1 MISRLIN
8 GDRLEYTPIW
18 IMRQAGRYLPEY
30 RRIRE
35 KYDFLTMCRRAE
47 LVAEITLLPVKILN
61 VDAAI
66 LFSDIL
72 IPAQEMGFNVNFVEE
87 HGPLISPTI
96 KRKEDLDRIVIPDS
110 EAFSFITVAVKETI
124 SVLPP
129 EKELIGFSAA
139 PFTLLSYLVGGNSKK
154 GFSELRRMML
164 SERTF
169 FDRLMEKAKKA
180 ILSFAK
186 AQAEGGIRLF
196 QLFDSWVGVVSKELF
211 KEMVLPTL
219 RSLVTQLKNMGMHVI
234 YFSRNSV
241 HLLPEI
247 QTLEVDAVSVDWLLG
262 LGEYDRLLKGKFPL
276 QGNMDPAVLL
286 SDKKTIEREAQK
298 IIEEGKRLKGHIFN
312 LGHGILPETP
322 VENARFLVETVH
334 KLSSS

>member
-1 MISRLIN
+1 MISKLIS

-30 RRIRE
+30 RKIRE
-35 KYDFLTMCRRAE
+35 KYDFLTMCRRVE
-47 LVAEITLLPVKILN
+47 LIVEITLLPIKILN

-72 IPAQEMGFNVNFVEE
+72 IPAQEMGFNINFAEE
-87 HGPLISPTI
+87 HGPFITPTI
-96 KRKEDLDRIVIPDS
+96 KRKEDLDRIIIPDP
-110 EAFSFITVAVKETI
+110 EAFSFITTAVKEII
-124 SVLPP
+124 STLPP

-154 GFSELRRMML
+154 GLSELRRMML

-169 FDRLMEKAKKA
+169 FDRLMKKVEEA

-186 AQAEGGIRLF
+186 AQAKGGTALF

-211 KEMVLPTL
+211 KEMILPNL
-219 RSLVTQLKNMGMHVI
+219 RSLVTRLNKMGMHVI

-241 HLLPEI
+241 HLLSEI
-247 QTLEVDAVSVDWLLG
+247 QTLEVDVVSVDWLLG
-262 LGEYDRLLKGKFPL
+262 LREYDNLLKRKFPL

-286 SDKKTIEREAQK
+286 SDKKTIEKEAYK
-298 IIEEGKRLKGHIFN
+298 IIEEGKSLKGHIFN

-322 VENARFLVETVH
+322 LENAQFLVEAVH